1 MNPFS
6 GEEPDA
12 IIELEN
18 LLSTSVRGQMLA
30 DVPLGAF
37 LSGGI
42 DSSLIV
48 SLMQLQSSSS
58 VKTFTIGFNEE
69 GYNEAVHAKAVA
81 KHREQ
86 SIRSSMFRQVRRW
99 RSYISY
105 QAFLMSHF
113 PILLKFRLSW
123 FRK

>member
-1 MNPFS
+1 
-6 GEEPDA
+6 
-12 IIELEN
+12 
-18 LLSTSVRGQMLA
+18 MLA
-30 DVPLGAF
+30 DVPFGAF

-81 KHREQ
+81 KHLGTEHTELYV
-86 SIRSSMFRQVRRW
+86 SASEALEVT
-99 RSYISY
+99 
-105 QAFLMSHF
+105 
-113 PILLKFRLSW
+113 
-123 FRK
+123 